1 MLANVKSILIG
12 ITYDTGEA
20 DKASSALPYG
30 LSLARQAQARITAQS
45 ASVRITVPNSIVSN
59 LASGLVSAENRRLD
73 TLAKTASETARSSAQ
88 LAGLDCTTEHLQLS
102 YGDLVESFLARA
114 RLNDLAVLDAER
126 SPLSADRG
134 LIEAALFESGRPVI
148 VVPEGVSEFSAR
160 RILIAWD
167 GSARASRA
175 VHDALPFLKQADHV
189 EIVRVTGEK
198 DLSRAIAGSELA
210 PYLESHSVRAT
221 VTNLAAEGGD
231 AAGTLRRYAAEGA
244 FEMIVM
250 GAFVHSW
257 MRQMVLGGVTRS
269 LLDDT
274 PVPLFLSY

>member
-12 ITYDTGEA
+12 ITYDTGEV
-20 DKASSALPYG
+20 DKTSSALPYG
-30 LSLARQAQARITAQS
+30 LSLARQANAHITAQS
-45 ASVRITVPNSIVSN
+45 ASVRVTVPHSLVSN
-59 LASGLVSAENRRLD
+59 LSAGLASAENRRLD
-73 TLAKTASETARSSAQ
+73 ALAKAASETARGAATE
-88 LAGLDCTTEHLQLS
+88 AGLICTTEHLQLS
-102 YGDLVESFLARA
+102 YADLVESFVARA
-114 RLNDLAVLDAER
+114 RLNDLAVLDSER

-148 VVPEGVSEFSAR
+148 VVPHGVTEFAAR
-160 RILIAWD
+160 RVLVAWD

-175 VHDALPFLKQADHV
+175 VHDALPFLKAADHV

-198 DLSRAIAGSELA
+198 DLSGAISGAEVV
-210 PYLESHSVRAT
+210 PYLETHEVRAT
-221 VTNLAAEGGD
+221 MTSLAAEGGD
-231 AAGTLRRYAAEGA
+231 VAETLRRHATDGA
-244 FEMIVM
+244 FDMIVM

-269 LLDDT
+269 LLDAS